1 VWRSYLSRLGT
12 PNPAHRAPDYPR
24 ALVLG
29 ERLVHGA
36 AAAPQRCMAVR
47 QARNQRKRRCVKR
60 CRVISGVFGRTD
72 SDLVFLLRLARM
84 LLLLMPADVR
94 RNLIMP
100 FPGYIGALLDE
111 PIS

>member
-1 VWRSYLSRLGT
+1 
-12 PNPAHRAPDYPR
+12 
-24 ALVLG
+24 
-29 ERLVHGA
+29 
-36 AAAPQRCMAVR
+36 
-47 QARNQRKRRCVKR
+47 
-60 CRVISGVFGRTD
+60 
-72 SDLVFLLRLARM
+72 M